1 MNPFDTTLKDID
13 QFCNSLKLQ
22 YAIIGGLALIAHK
35 IRRTTKDIDVN
46 LLIELEN
53 IELTG
58 KEIITKFNP
67 IFSDS
72 ILFFQSNF
80 VLPVKHK
87 ESKIQIDFAAGLS
100 EFDKQVIRRSVRK
113 KFDSL

>member
-72 ILFFQSNF
+72 IFF
-80 VLPVKHK
+80 P
-87 ESKIQIDFAAGLS
+87 I
-100 EFDKQVIRRSVRK
+100 EFCIARK
-113 KFDSL
+113 T